1 MACCRRAGV
10 LKGEPPRCQLRLS
23 RPQSIAIAM
32 RDQARRRL
40 AAAPSRYH
48 LHRMSLAFEW
58 DAKKAEANRADH
70 EIDFEEALA
79 IFADRPKMGVPSLIA
94 ARPYSGPR

>member
-1 MACCRRAGV
+1 
-10 LKGEPPRCQLRLS
+10 
-23 RPQSIAIAM
+23 
-32 RDQARRRL
+32 
-40 AAAPSRYH
+40 
-48 LHRMSLAFEW
+48 MSLEFEW

-70 EIDFEEALA
+70 GIDFEGALT